1 MIFLSE
7 THGGY
12 KALNLSAIAGY
23 IVSAILL
30 FLGILFALA
39 SVYAT
44 TRLYVSILFFAAGFA
59 ILYYIMKQRP
69 VQITQRLEVPGEM
82 KVKMLRCPNCS
93 AALDIKQIKIVDG
106 VPSITCSYCGH
117 TFEVTEEPKW

>member
-1 MIFLSE
+1 MAAFFLVFGVLFVWSASYVPE
-7 THGGY
+7 LAPTRLITGGF
-12 KALNLSAIAGY
+12 
-23 IVSAILL
+23 L
-30 FLGILFALA
+30 FL
-39 SVYAT
+39 
-44 TRLYVSILFFAAGFA
+44 AGFG
-59 ILYYIMKQRP
+59 ILYYTMKQRP
-69 VQITQRLEVPGEM
+69 VQITQKLEVPGEM